1 VVAPRVEEVETAARD
16 DRRAGSLEGL
26 PGDLQIVDDQAD
38 VPLCVGR
45 LHTAGTEGEELV
57 AHVDERHSRNAAAER
72 DLEHP
77 AVEVERVVDGA
88 DLDRDV
94 VDADEARALSH
105 RKDDNDAVPPGR
117 PVNLYDAE
125 LERDD
130 DDPPGYEAGYLRLGP
145 LLGSVDLG
153 ATIYELEPG
162 NSNCPYHYE
171 YGNEE
176 WLLVLSGKL
185 TVRHPDGET
194 ELGPGDI
201 ASFLEGSRG
210 AHKLTN
216 NGDDP
221 VRLVMISTKIDPSMA
236 VYPDNDKVGAWSGP
250 GEETEMVIA
259 RRRGNLDFWDEMLE

>member
-1 VVAPRVEEVETAARD
+1 VVAPRVEEVEAAARD
-16 DRRAGSLEGL
+16 DRRAGCLEGL

-38 VPLCVGR
+38 VALCVGR
-45 LHTAGTEGEELV
+45 LHAACAEGEELV
-57 AHVDERHSRNAAAER
+57 AHVDERHSRNAAAECYF
-72 DLEHP
+72 EHP
-77 AVEVERVVDGA
+77 AVEVERLVDVAHLNG
-88 DLDRDV
+88 DV

-105 RKDDNDAVPPGR
+105 HEDDNDAVPAGR
-117 PVNLYDAE
+117 PVNLYDAD
-125 LERDD
+125 LERED

-176 WLLVLSGKL
+176 WLLVLSGTL
-185 TVRHPDGET
+185 TVRHSDGET
-194 ELGPGDI
+194 ELGPGDV

-216 NGDDP
+216 NGREL
-221 VRLVMISTKIDPSMA
+221 VRFVMISTKIDPSMA
-236 VYPDNDKVGAWSGP
+236 VYPDSDKVGAWSGP

-259 RRRGNLDFWDEMLE
+259 PRGGKVNFWDEVLG